1 MVHLVKPQDTDEEF
15 VVLILV
21 NTSIYE
27 PCVAQSQHFFG
38 GVVNSALCKVPQMW
52 H

>member
-15 VVLILV
+15 VVLISV

-27 PCVAQSQHFFG
+27 PSVDRSQHFFG
-38 GVVNSALCKVPQMW
+38 DVVNSTSLQYG
-52 H
+52 